1 MTEWAT
7 EAISSVADFVAGI
20 EPGSWADWFAA
31 VGTVGALAATA
42 VIYAWDRRRARR
54 ALADDLNA
62 WTESGLSRE
71 TGWRV
76 VLHLENVGDRTI
88 PDIYIRSH
96 PHARMQSRG
105 VLDSADEFGL
115 RPGARDSI
123 TLLYGTSPPMLA
135 GAKGSSP
142 RVDDRLFLFFSD
154 SRGSRWVRDV
164 RRNRYIGRVRARLL
178 KARMEIR
185 DGRTRASATRRL
197 RGAFD
202 PTPPERES

>member
-1 MTEWAT
+1 VIEWAT
-7 EAISSVADFVAGI
+7 EAISSVADFVRKIG
-20 EPGSWADWFAA
+20 PGSWADWFAA

-54 ALADDLNA
+54 AQADDLNA
-62 WTESGLSRE
+62 WTESALSRE

-76 VLHLENVGDRTI
+76 VLHLENVSDRTI

-105 VLDSADEFGL
+105 VLNDTDEFGL
-115 RPGARDSI
+115 RPGARASI
-123 TLLYGTSPPMLA
+123 TLLYGASPPMLP
-135 GAKGSSP
+135 GAKGSSA

-164 RRNRYIGRVRARLL
+164 RRNRYVGRIRSRLL
-178 KARMEIR
+178 KARMELR
-185 DGRTRASATRRL
+185 DARTRASVTRRL
-197 RGAFD
+197 QGAFS
-202 PTPPERES
+202 PTPPARES